1 MKRPTTVN
9 IDPFPKNRL
18 IKITSVTNPMVLLEV
33 LLARSQIRVLSQPM
47 EIG

>member
-9 IDPFPKNRL
+9 IDPFPKSRL
-18 IKITSVTNPMVLLEV
+18 IKITSVTNLMALLEV
-33 LLARSQIRVLSQPM
+33 LLARSQIRVFSQPT